1 MLSRGVTSRGTRVL
15 RAFFSYFYFRGM
27 AYGRLPLFHLEQH
40 DQLVLYLSLEVFG
53 NKRLGVLVLDCVI
66 ALLL

>member
-15 RAFFSYFYFRGM
+15 RAYFYFRGM